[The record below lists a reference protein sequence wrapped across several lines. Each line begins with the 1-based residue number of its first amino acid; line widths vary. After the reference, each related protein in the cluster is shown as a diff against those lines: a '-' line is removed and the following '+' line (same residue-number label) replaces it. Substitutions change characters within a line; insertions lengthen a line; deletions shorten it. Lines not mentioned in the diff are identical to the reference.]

1 MLVKERESACVCLS
15 RTSPTSL
22 SLSVSLSLFL
32 SPFLLRRLPLS
43 FFALAHA
50 RVRTSSSTFSSFSS
64 KVSVPHAPSS
74 TPLSLFLSP
83 FLLRSLPLYLRVGS
97 RTGAH
102 ACSHNPPSLSPP
114 SEEFVSHTSPT
125 PTLLHLFFFLSLSPS
140 LPLPGSCT
148 GALSSVNNP
157 SPSLS
162 TLRLTCRRCRRCA
175 TSPRSTALVCS
186 SRFSLSLLVSPTV
199 PFAFACCPS
208 SLLGRLSLLLSLF
221 SFLSLSLIPVPRFFP
236 QSLSLSSRSPLTC
249 ALLHAYVSRPFL
261 PLLYPSDLTLGPH
274 CPPRFLIPPA

>member
-1 MLVKERESACVCLS
+1 MTCCGCRGGGGSSRAGEGKEGEEQMLVKERESACVCLS

-125 PTLLHLFFFLSLSPS
+125 PTLLHLFFFLSLSLPLFLCLAHALVRFPLLTTPLLPS
-140 LPLPGSCT
+140 LPLG
-148 GALSSVNNP
+148 
-157 SPSLS
+157 
-162 TLRLTCRRCRRCA
+162 
-175 TSPRSTALVCS
+175 
-186 SRFSLSLLVSPTV
+186 
-199 PFAFACCPS
+199 
-208 SLLGRLSLLLSLF
+208 
-221 SFLSLSLIPVPRFFP
+221 
-236 QSLSLSSRSPLTC
+236 
-249 ALLHAYVSRPFL
+249 
-261 PLLYPSDLTLGPH
+261 
-274 CPPRFLIPPA
+274 